1 MDCPNCKVH
10 WTEHP
15 IVKQGR
21 KNYIFRKYHCSYCDK
36 SFHTHEY
43 LQDTRNEPALKAR
56 LQEIA
61 IQVHKTQV
69 QLNKSMQLLQ
79 QLELSL

>member
-1 MDCPNCKVH
+1 MRCPICIKY
-10 WTEHP
+10 WIDEP
-15 IVKQGR
+15 IVQR
-21 KNYIFRKYHCSYCDK
+21 DYNNYVFRKYHCPNCNK

-56 LQEIA
+56 LQEIS
-61 IQVHKTQV
+61 IQAHKTQV
-69 QLNKSMQLLQ
+69 QLNKAMQLLQ